1 MVFSP
6 WQIASALSRSS
17 AGTWHTVAPLL
28 FAPDLLGDKL
38 KPRYKWTH
46 RQMIFMGTQKL
57 SPQGQRLRTIILTV
71 PIMAA
76 TSGVQPFLRRFPVK
90 KPLTHHVHG
99 QWYCTNDL
107 CSKNPSANS
116 LAPANATQTGE
127 SSSLAAKNQLIP
139 ERSGSNSIYC
149 IIFIRIWTPPPSR
162 RPYVDVSQLYISVCR
177 RSSMLLFKLP
187 IGGRNGKEIISTL
200 EAAASVTASAAG
212 ASARR
217 GCVLG

>member
-1 MVFSP
+1 MTNSTPLQVDTP
-6 WQIASALSRSS
+6 ADDLHGHAEAVASRPTPAYYHLNGAHHGRDVRCAAIPPSLSRKK
-17 AGTWHTVAPLL
+17 AAHAPR
-28 FAPDLLGDKL
+28 PC
-38 KPRYKWTH
+38 
-46 RQMIFMGTQKL
+46 
-57 SPQGQRLRTIILTV
+57 
-71 PIMAA
+71 
-76 TSGVQPFLRRFPVK
+76 
-90 KPLTHHVHG
+90 

-127 SSSLAAKNQLIP
+127 SSSLAARNQLIP

-187 IGGRNGKEIISTL
+187 IGGRNWKEIISTL

-212 ASARR
+212 ASARL